1 MKAIIAV
8 LAFFSFSA
16 SFASFASAQE
26 DHEHR
31 YPGAPTVAVVG
42 NNTVSGGA
50 DGRVRVPFK
59 SESSAIVDAHFQ
71 NNMN

>member
-8 LAFFSFSA
+8 VAFFTFS
-16 SFASFASAQE
+16 SSFASAQE

-31 YPGAPTVAVVG
+31 YPGAPTVAVMG
-42 NNTVSGGA
+42 NNTLSGGA

-59 SESSAIVDAHFQ
+59 SENSAIVDAHFQ